1 MINNLKRTYWLIT
14 WRRMS
19 LRCEKL
25 KANIV
30 TNVSKWVVK
39 LWGYKAYLWWQKCFY
54 LLNSCEGWRGTCL
67 LYSPESNGIIE
78 RKNRTLKKMMNVM
91 LISSFAPS
99 NLWGEAV
106 LITYFLQNR
115 IPYKKTD
122 KTPYELWKGYLL
134 NLKYLGV

>member
-1 MINNLKRTYWLIT
+1 
-14 WRRMS
+14 
-19 LRCEKL
+19 
-25 KANIV
+25 
-30 TNVSKWVVK
+30 
-39 LWGYKAYLWWQKCFY
+39 
-54 LLNSCEGWRGTCL
+54 
-67 LYSPESNGIIE
+67 
-78 RKNRTLKKMMNVM
+78 M